1 MKKRRDEQHTV
12 HEFYEALLYCC
23 PKRRVGVVV
32 VCFGNKQHA
41 ASVYS
46 TSFSGD
52 QWSLALD
59 MRQASRRHSFGVP
72 LFIHERQSKFT
83 LTEALEEFIWHWH
96 EQL

>member
-1 MKKRRDEQHTV
+1 MKTRRDEQHTV

-23 PKRRVGVVV
+23 PKRRVGVV

-83 LTEALEEFIWHWH
+83 LTEALEEFIWHWR